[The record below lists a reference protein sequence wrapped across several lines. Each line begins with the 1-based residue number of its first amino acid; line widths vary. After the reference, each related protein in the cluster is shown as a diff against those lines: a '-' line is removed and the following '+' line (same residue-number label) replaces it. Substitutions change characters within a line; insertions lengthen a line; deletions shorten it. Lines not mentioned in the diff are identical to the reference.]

1 MLGLAAAEVFGF
13 DVERLTP
20 LARRIGPTP
29 ADLGQSDDQTAVAA
43 SWARS
48 RAVGRHWLTDHDF
61 PVLGT
66 TP

>member
-1 MLGLAAAEVFGF
+1 MLGLAAADAFGF
-13 DVERLTP
+13 DVAALEP

-29 ADLGQSDDQTAVAA
+29 AELGQRDDQEAVAA

-48 RAVGRHWLTDHDF
+48 REVGRHWLTDHDF
-61 PVLGT
+61 PVLGV